1 MRLIIGLIIF
11 WICILSIKLFI
22 EKKLKVPNTFSLA
35 ITFTFIGLYIFILG
49 IINMMKLGS

>member
-22 EKKLKVPNTFSLA
+22 EKKLKVPN
-35 ITFTFIGLYIFILG
+35 ILYT
-49 IINMMKLGS
+49 